1 MYLLTYGVSIP
12 STSPENAGTLLY
24 QCFRES
30 RCIFFKFTDILNDE
44 NMLLRSFF
52 DNEIP
57 QEEKNIL

>member
-1 MYLLTYGVSIP
+1 MVYLSHQHRRRMLVPYCINAF
-12 STSPENAGTLLY
+12 EN
-24 QCFRES
+24 RDV
-30 RCIFFKFTDILNDE
+30 FFLKFTDILNDE